1 VDASYV
7 GAFYRH
13 AMQTRNINP
22 IPMFSQYDP
31 KYADPWSQYTPKR
44 SINDNNLRPFLGLGN
59 IGYRTFDGSRNYNSF
74 QLSVR
79 RNMSRGLSFGLAY
92 TFSKIMSASPSPYW
106 ADKARNYGPSYNGA
120 PHFLTVNYIYEV
132 PGLGKRFNLKPLGWV
147 TDNWTISGF
156 TIFTSHFKQGLP
168 GTTNWSN
175 TSTANQP
182 LVQTGSAEGARMI
195 VLGNPNVPMDQV
207 TWDLTDWT
215 KNNTF
220 NWKAFMVPYPCS
232 YTPGATPQLGI
243 GQSMDCFG
251 NAGPGSI
258 MTVPLRINNWDVTF
272 AKNFPMGERRRLIFR
287 AEMYNIWNHT
297 QFSGLNTTIQYDYP
311 QWKAGNLVQ
320 SNNQLGRYTSARD
333 PRRMAMTL
341 RLEF

>member
-1 VDASYV
+1 
-7 GAFYRH
+7 
-13 AMQTRNINP
+13 
-22 IPMFSQYDP
+22 
-31 KYADPWSQYTPKR
+31 
-44 SINDNNLRPFLGLGN
+44 
-59 IGYRTFDGSRNYNSF
+59 
-74 QLSVR
+74 
-79 RNMSRGLSFGLAY
+79 
-92 TFSKIMSASPSPYW
+92 
-106 ADKARNYGPSYNGA
+106 
-120 PHFLTVNYIYEV
+120 V
-132 PGLGKRFNLKPLGWV
+132 PG
-147 TDNWTISGF
+147 ISF
-156 TIFTSHFKQGLP
+156 
-168 GTTNWSN
+168 SN

-182 LVQTGSAEGARMI
+182 LVQTGSAEGARLTM
-195 VLGNPNVPMDQV
+195 LGNPDVPMDQV

-220 NWKAFMVPYPCS
+220 NWKAFMFPYPCS

-243 GQSMDCFG
+243 GQSMACFG

-258 MTVPLRINNWDVTF
+258 MTVPMRINNWDVTF

-341 RLEF
+341 RFEF